1 MAGISSR
8 EDSTGAV
15 VGAPPAAFRL
25 GDESERVFIRQATGL
40 TRSMGTRDALLY
52 NTMITTI
59 LLGAALS
66 FLWVPYA
73 FPGANLWLGILIT
86 GVVGSS
92 MMAVYAMLAS
102 AMPRSGGDYVF
113 QSRLLHPAAAVGL
126 ILSGFVIWLAFW
138 ESLGGWLLSTM
149 AASPFALVL
158 GQRTGAGWLT
168 DFGTWA
174 STPWGVTVVS
184 LVAFAVAILV
194 LVRGTRFYTRIQTVL
209 WACVL
214 LTFLVTWILLLGHS
228 NADFRSAFNAFV
240 GDGQHRDYYQYV
252 IDSAEKAGFH
262 KGGFS
267 LLDTFGV
274 APILWTALAW
284 AAWSVVTGGE
294 LKNARRLR
302 SMMTSTI
309 GAMALNT
316 LLIGFTAILLV
327 HTIGATFLGSL
338 GYLYFTGDPALSGLA
353 APPFFGILA
362 STLTSSPVVIVLLGL
377 GFLATGVQILIGMA
391 WGGSRLILALAFDRM
406 LPPTLGD
413 VSPRFHTPVKAIA
426 AFFALGVMWVL
437 LYNHTEVASYT
448 LAVTLASILVYMG
461 TMLAGMLLP
470 YRAKEIYKASP
481 AAKHSL
487 FGLPLITVLGFVA
500 FAFNA
505 VMAYYFVTKD
515 ELGVNDP
522 KSLAL
527 VGGILAL
534 CVVYYY
540 ARRAWLQRDGYDP
553 DLAFAVVPPE

>member
-1 MAGISSR
+1 MASVSSG
-8 EDSTGAV
+8 EDRGA
-15 VGAPPAAFRL
+15 ASSPPTAFRL
-25 GDESERVFIRQATGL
+25 GEDSERVFIRQATGL

-86 GVVGSS
+86 GVLGCA
-92 MMAVYAMLAS
+92 MMAVYSMLAS

-113 QSRLLHPAAAVGL
+113 QSRLLHPAVGVGL

-149 AASPFALVL
+149 ALSPFALVL
-158 GQRTGAGWLT
+158 GDRTGAGWLT

-174 STPWGVTVVS
+174 ATPWGITIIS
-184 LVAFAVAILV
+184 LAAFVLAIWV
-194 LVRGTRFYTRIQTVL
+194 LVKGTRYYTKIQGVL

-214 LTFLVTWILLLGHS
+214 LSFLVTWILLLGHS
-228 NADFRSAFNAFV
+228 NADFRQAFNGFV
-240 GDGQHRDYYQYV
+240 GDGAHRDYYAYI
-252 IDSAEKAGFH
+252 IDSAHKAGYQ

-294 LKNARRLR
+294 LKNARRLN
-302 SMMTSTI
+302 SMLGSTI

-327 HTIGATFLGSL
+327 HVIGSTFLGSL
-338 GYLYFTGDPALSGLA
+338 GYLYFTGDPALNSLA

-362 STLTSSPVVIVLLGL
+362 STLTSSPVVIILLGL

-406 LPPTLGD
+406 LPPALGD

-426 AFFALGVMWVL
+426 AFFALGVMWVF
-437 LYNHTEVASYT
+437 LYNHTKVANYT

-481 AAKHSL
+481 AAKYTFL
-487 FGLPLITVLGFVA
+487 GLPLITVLGFIA
-500 FAFNA
+500 FAFNG

-522 KSLAL
+522 DSLLL
-527 VGGILAL
+527 VGGILVL

-540 ARRAWLQRDGYDP
+540 ARRAWLQRDGYEP